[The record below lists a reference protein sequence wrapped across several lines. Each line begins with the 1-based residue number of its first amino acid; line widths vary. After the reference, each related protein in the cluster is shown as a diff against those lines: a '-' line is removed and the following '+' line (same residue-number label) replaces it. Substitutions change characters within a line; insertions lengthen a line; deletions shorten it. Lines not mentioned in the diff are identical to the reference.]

1 MKYIIKSGDTLGTIA
16 KALLGD
22 SSRYVDILKSNNIE
36 DPNKIFVGQI
46 LNIPKKENIEKSEDT
61 SNSSNN
67 FTNYIVK
74 AGDNLSKIAREHNQ
88 DLNALIRYN
97 NISNP
102 NNLFIGQSIKLLD
115 TEYKPKVRNINE
127 VAKIEEDLNN
137 KSNLD
142 IINYYHS
149 IKRTGEPYI
158 VDDKLNNKIH
168 IYKDGILLKSYKA
181 IHGKNRKLDD
191 MTVTKTDKNGK
202 IINLAGNLSTP
213 AGIAIIVLATGI
225 SLLTNTPICP
235 LLLKYSNFSSM

>member
-102 NNLFIGQSIKLLD
+102 NNLSTVPDLALTKIIGQ
-115 TEYKPKVRNINE
+115 V
-127 VAKIEEDLNN
+127 
-137 KSNLD
+137 
-142 IINYYHS
+142 
-149 IKRTGEPYI
+149 
-158 VDDKLNNKIH
+158 
-168 IYKDGILLKSYKA
+168 ILFL
-181 IHGKNRKLDD
+181 
-191 MTVTKTDKNGK
+191 
-202 IINLAGNLSTP
+202 
-213 AGIAIIVLATGI
+213 I
-225 SLLTNTPICP
+225 SF
-235 LLLKYSNFSSM
+235 KYSVPLFPGIIISNNIKS

>member
-22 SSRYVDILKSNNIE
+22 SSRYIDILKSNNIE

-46 LNIPKKENIEKSEDT
+46 LNIPKKENIEKPEDT

-142 IINYYHS
+142 IINY
-149 IKRTGEPYI
+149 T
-158 VDDKLNNKIH
+158 
-168 IYKDGILLKSYKA
+168 ILLKKQE
-181 IHGKNRKLDD
+181 
-191 MTVTKTDKNGK
+191 
-202 IINLAGNLSTP
+202 NLT
-213 AGIAIIVLATGI
+213 
-225 SLLTNTPICP
+225 
-235 LLLKYSNFSSM
+235 